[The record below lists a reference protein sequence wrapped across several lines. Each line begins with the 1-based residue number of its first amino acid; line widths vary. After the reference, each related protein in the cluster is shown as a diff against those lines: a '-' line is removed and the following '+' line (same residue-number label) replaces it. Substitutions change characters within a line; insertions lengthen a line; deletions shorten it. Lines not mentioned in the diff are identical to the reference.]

1 MFLINLIFLYVK
13 HSIKM
18 IFKGHFYCIFAESS
32 SVSGSGRVLHVS
44 AEMNWER
51 EGQSSS
57 TSNLVEHP
65 NLRA

>member
-1 MFLINLIFLYVK
+1 MMEGFWCLY
-13 HSIKM
+13 
-18 IFKGHFYCIFAESS
+18 AESS

-44 AEMNWER
+44 AEVNWER
-51 EGQSSS
+51 EDQSSS